1 MTGVA
6 ASLNKFSIGLTGGI
20 GSGKSLVADIFARHG
35 ASVIDTDLI
44 AHALTAP
51 GGAAMPAIQAT
62 FGDAFLT
69 ADGALNR
76 AAMREKVFGDPAAR
90 RQLEAILHPLIGR
103 ETAAAAVTASGPYL
117 IYVVPLL
124 VESGKWRDRVNRIVV
139 VDCSEAVQRARVM
152 QRSQLTQAQV
162 EAIMKTQ
169 ATRAA
174 RLAVADD
181 IITNDK
187 DKEAVEAEVAR
198 LHNLYLTLAAK
209 K

>member
-1 MTGVA
+1 MTGGA
-6 ASLNKFSIGLTGGI
+6 GSLNKFSIGLTGGI
-20 GSGKSLVADIFARHG
+20 GSGKSLVADLFARHG

-152 QRSQLTQAQV
+152 KRSQLTQAQV

>member
-1 MTGVA
+1 M
-6 ASLNKFSIGLTGGI
+6 
-20 GSGKSLVADIFARHG
+20 
-35 ASVIDTDLI
+35 
-44 AHALTAP
+44 
-51 GGAAMPAIQAT
+51 
-62 FGDAFLT
+62 
-69 ADGALNR
+69 
-76 AAMREKVFGDPAAR
+76 
-90 RQLEAILHPLIGR
+90 
-103 ETAAAAVTASGPYL
+103 
-117 IYVVPLL
+117 PLL

>member
-1 MTGVA
+1 
-6 ASLNKFSIGLTGGI
+6 
-20 GSGKSLVADIFARHG
+20 
-35 ASVIDTDLI
+35 
-44 AHALTAP
+44 
-51 GGAAMPAIQAT
+51 MPAIQAT

>member
-1 MTGVA
+1 
-6 ASLNKFSIGLTGGI
+6 
-20 GSGKSLVADIFARHG
+20 
-35 ASVIDTDLI
+35 
-44 AHALTAP
+44 
-51 GGAAMPAIQAT
+51 MPAIQAT

-103 ETAAAAVTASGPYL
+103 ETGAAAVTASGPYL